1 MIWMQV
7 FTSPHLTITK
17 NAVCG
22 IGSFDGV
29 HRGHQE
35 IVRKLKKLAGSKKRT
50 GIITFTPLPFFV
62 IHSAPVLTLTSKRE
76 KERLFEELG
85 IDFMYYFKF
94 TRRFAGILPRDFTS
108 LIAQRVAPSVV
119 VVGENFHFGK
129 QRSGSAYM
137 LKEYARDMF
146 SVEVLPRVSDDGT
159 ISSTRIR
166 ELLLLGHVHAAHK
179 LLGRPYAITGLVIR
193 GKGKGSEL
201 GFPTI
206 NLKVNKEKLMP
217 LDGVYKVR
225 VHLLGKTYLGA
236 MFCRH
241 ELLEVHILGF
251 SGDVYRKHATVELT
265 ERIRSVERFETDEA
279 LRRAISH
286 DIETVS
292 KE

>member
-1 MIWMQV
+1 MRV
-7 FTSPHLTITK
+7 LTSSRPEITK

-35 IVRKLKKLAGSKKRT
+35 IVSKLKELAVPERRT

-62 IHSAPVLTLTSKRE
+62 IHSAPVLTLTLKRE
-76 KERLFEELG
+76 KERLFEDLG
-85 IDFMYYFKF
+85 IDFMYYFRF
-94 TRRFAGILPRDFTS
+94 TNAFANILPREFVT
-108 LIAQRVAPSVV
+108 ITARRIAPSTV

-129 QRSGSAYM
+129 QRRGSAHM
-137 LKEYARDMF
+137 LKEYARDTF
-146 SVEVLPRVSDDGT
+146 SVEVLPRISDDGT

-166 ELLLLGHVHAAHK
+166 ELLLLGQAEAAQK
-179 LLGRPYAITGLVIR
+179 LLGRPYTVTGIVIK
-193 GKGKGSEL
+193 GKGKGTAL

-217 LDGVYKVR
+217 LDGVYKVQ
-225 VHLLGKTYLGA
+225 VHVHGRSYVGA
-236 MFCRH
+236 MFYRH
-241 ELLEVHILGF
+241 ELLEVHVLRF
-251 SGDVYRKHATVELT
+251 SGNLYRKKVKVEVLK
-265 ERIRSVERFETDEA
+265 RIRSVERFENDEA

-286 DIETVS
+286 DIETVG